1 MVTVEGIKW
10 HYNGRKRTNIGRFP
24 NQLYFTVKAATTNA
38 HIVRRSANYPPSVW
52 SHDYLESLTNKYVG
66 VKHETTLLGLKEMVR
81 RMISEDTVVENPL
94 ATLELIDDLQRLG
107 LSYHFE
113 DEIST
118 VLKMIYICYYEARE
132 KWNRLDLN
140 LKAVGFRLLRQY
152 SYHIPQEIFDD
163 IKDETGNFK
172 ACVREDVVGMLNL
185 YEASFLGVED
195 EKLLDGVREFT
206 TKCLREKLEKND
218 TVDQSISMLISHALE
233 LPLLWRVQRFEAMW
247 FMEAYKRRTDMKPF
261 LLELAELDFNIVQ
274 GIHQEDLKRSSRHVL
289 VWWDGLCWNRKL
301 SFARDRL
308 VESFMW
314 AAGANFEPQHGVPR
328 IHVTKLISLVNVI
341 DDVYDVYGTLDE
353 LEQFTEVVRRW
364 DVNKVEGLPDYMKIC
379 FLGFHN
385 TINEMAYNTLINQK
399 SLVIP
404 YVKKVACVRE
414 DVVGMLNLYE
424 ASFLGVEDEKLLDGV
439 REFTTK
445 CLREKL
451 EKNDTVDQSI
461 SMLISHAL
469 ELPLL
474 WRVQRFEAMWFMEAY
489 KRRTDM
495 KPFLLEL
502 AELDFNI
509 VQGIHQEDLKRSS
522 RHVLVWWDGLCWNRK
537 LSFARDR
544 LVESFMWAA
553 GANFEPQHGVPRI
566 HVTKLI
572 SLVNVIDDVYDVYG
586 TLDELE
592 QFTEV
597 VRRWDVNKVEGLPD
611 YMKICF
617 LGFHNTINEMAYNT
631 LINQKSLV
639 IPYNVIHW
647 SAMILRL
654 ADDLGTSSA
663 ELERGDIPKSIQ
675 CYMHETGATEEK
687 ARAYI
692 KSLIME
698 AWKKI
703 NKERMFVKSP
713 SLQIFL
719 ECASNIG
726 RMGQFTYER
735 GDIFGAPDD
744 LYKSHASS
752 LLFDPK
758 S

>member
-1 MVTVEGIKW
+1 MASISISSPSHGFAR

-24 NQLYFTVKAATTNA
+24 KQLYFTVKAATTNA

-66 VKHETTLLGLKEMVR
+66 VKHETTLHGLKETVR

-107 LSYHFE
+107 LSYHFK
-113 DEIST
+113 DEITT
-118 VLKMIYICYYEARE
+118 VLKMIYICYYEAHE

-172 ACVREDVVGMLNL
+172 ACVHEDVVGMLNL

-195 EKLLDGVREFT
+195 EKLLDDVREFT

-218 TVDQSISMLISHALE
+218 TVNQSMSMLISHALE

-247 FMEAYKRRTDMKPF
+247 FIEAYKRRTDMKPY

-274 GIHQEDLKRSSRHVL
+274 GTHQEDLKHSSRHVL

-364 DVNKVEGLPDYMKIC
+364 DVNAVEGLPDYMKMC

-404 YVKKVACVRE
+404 YVKKVWTDYCEANLLEAQWFNSGYTPTLEEFLSNSCTTVGLP
-414 DVVGMLNLYE
+414 VVVSSAY
-424 ASFLGVEDEKLLDGV
+424 FLDS
-439 REFTTK
+439 
-445 CLREKL
+445 
-451 EKNDTVDQSI
+451 NDTI
-461 SMLISHAL
+461 GEAL
-469 ELPLL
+469 
-474 WRVQRFEAMWFMEAY
+474 Q
-489 KRRTDM
+489 
-495 KPFLLEL
+495 
-502 AELDFNI
+502 
-509 VQGIHQEDLKRSS
+509 
-522 RHVLVWWDGLCWNRK
+522 
-537 LSFARDR
+537 
-544 LVESFMWAA
+544 
-553 GANFEPQHGVPRI
+553 
-566 HVTKLI
+566 
-572 SLVNVIDDVYDVYG
+572 
-586 TLDELE
+586 
-592 QFTEV
+592 
-597 VRRWDVNKVEGLPD
+597 
-611 YMKICF
+611 
-617 LGFHNTINEMAYNT
+617 
-631 LINQKSLV
+631 
-639 IPYNVIHW
+639 NVIHW

-687 ARAYI
+687 AKAYI
-692 KSLIME
+692 KSLIIE

-744 LYKSHASS
+744 LYKSHATS